1 MATIAGTASNAS
13 PHVPVLLEPIL
24 AAIAPVAGIWLDGT
38 FGAGG
43 YSRGLLDAGAAR
55 VIAVDRDPLAFEM
68 AAGWASLICTLLIV
82 AGVQLFALGMIGEY
96 LGRLFLKDNGSPQ
109 YVVRRSYNVREPG
122 GDA

>member
-68 AAGWASLICTLLIV
+68 ARPWA
-82 AGVQLFALGMIGEY
+82 AEY
-96 LGRLFLKDNGSPQ
+96 GDRLELR
-109 YVVRRSYNVREPG
+109 YERTRPG
-122 GDA
+122 GRARRYVLTWRRWR